1 MEAAEEAPATNG
13 DGGFGAFDDGA
24 ADGAAAVE
32 AAAEEPPAAD
42 GFDFD
47 DAGAEEAELERQ
59 LQKAREARESL
70 QTENVTANAPAAD
83 RKCAPARP
91 PTSPRAPATDLAAAS
106 LQGLGRRP
114 R

>member
-47 DAGAEEAELERQ
+47 DAGAEEEAELERQ

-70 QTENVTANAPAAD
+70 QSENVTANAPAAD
-83 RKCAPARP
+83 RSARLPARP
-91 PTSPRAPATDLAAAS
+91 PPA
-106 LQGLGRRP
+106 RP
-114 R
+114 GN

>member
-1 MEAAEEAPATNG
+1 MEAENAAELAACMEDAVEAAEEAPATNG

-47 DAGAEEAELERQ
+47 DAGAEEEAELERQ
-59 LQKAREARESL
+59 LQKAREAREQYL
-70 QTENVTANAPAAD
+70 EKR
-83 RKCAPARP
+83 RKKKEEAKL
-91 PTSPRAPATDLAAAS
+91 ATKK
-106 LQGLGRRP
+106 
-114 R
+114 